1 MCRLWLTLPMLHPI
15 SLPGP
20 TGQPPHIDGWVAMS
34 GCNLPGEFS
43 GAVGVFYPG
52 KNNGHFFFLVL
63 SVISCLETHARA
75 RKAVPTACRATQ
87 GCPQPMCWW
96 PVMGLAGQP
105 GHWGGLQVL
114 TSLPAGSL
122 PAFCKASGLFAAVS
136 EVLDE
141 TPHQLRLSPLVLGT
155 SMPEPSWQCRIHQDR
170 AGAHWQVMW

>member
-1 MCRLWLTLPMLHPI
+1 MPPAPLTIAKPHQADANVGGSLCRLWLTLPNAPCHPI

-20 TGQPPHIDGWVAMS
+20 TGQPPHIDGWVTMS

-43 GAVGVFYPG
+43 GAVSVFYPG

-75 RKAVPTACRATQ
+75 RKAVPTACRATH
-87 GCPQPMCWW
+87 GLPQPMCWW

-105 GHWGGLQVL
+105 RCWGGLQVL

-122 PAFCKASGLFAAVS
+122 YSILQSQWALCSS
-136 EVLDE
+136 
-141 TPHQLRLSPLVLGT
+141 LRS
-155 SMPEPSWQCRIHQDR
+155 
-170 AGAHWQVMW
+170 AG